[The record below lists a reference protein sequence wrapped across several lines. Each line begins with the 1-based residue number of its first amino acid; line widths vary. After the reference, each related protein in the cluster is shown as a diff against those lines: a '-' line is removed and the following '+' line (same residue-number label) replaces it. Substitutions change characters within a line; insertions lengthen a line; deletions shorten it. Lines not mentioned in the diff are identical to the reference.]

1 MSTQL
6 ERKKAHKRSITII
19 SILLSIAA
27 IASTVAR
34 WFYKVSSK
42 RAYEDK
48 WKDNDDCG
56 VA

>member
-27 IASTVAR
+27 IDSTVAL

-48 WKDNDDCG
+48 WKDYDDCG

>member
-1 MSTQL
+1 MTTQHA
-6 ERKKAHKRSITII
+6 RKKAQKRSKPII
-19 SILLSIAA
+19 SNLIRKAA
-27 IASTVAR
+27 IASTVAL

-48 WKDNDDCG
+48 WKDYDDCG

>member
-19 SILLSIAA
+19 SIL
-27 IASTVAR
+27 
-34 WFYKVSSK
+34 FYKVSSK

-48 WKDNDDCG
+48 WKDYDDCG